1 MSLGRSS
8 RIQFRQLTQRELL
21 MNEEMELG
29 IDEEIHMSTE
39 RIRLWRVSRRLGR
52 SRFLRRGQVF

>member
-1 MSLGRSS
+1 
-8 RIQFRQLTQRELL
+8 

-29 IDEEIHMSTE
+29 TDEEIHMSTE

-52 SRFLRRGQVF
+52 SRFLRRELVF